1 MITSPQI
8 DIATVA
14 DIPGLAALRIQQEW
28 WERGERLL
36 RPLLAWDGAH
46 MFIIRAGA
54 LDLPLDEQTAP
65 EAPIAVVGAIAAGAT
80 GVIGNVVVRD
90 DYQRRGLARRLMR
103 AALDWQRE
111 KGVRTSWL
119 DATVDGRSL
128 YRGVGF
134 ADCEP
139 SYYAQTSVD
148 AIHRGWLERAAGAVR
163 ARLAHSEEIARAA
176 TLDETAFGGDRMPLL
191 AGVLR
196 EPETWLYLVEDTNG
210 GVLGYL
216 MARTLERPLAGIRA
230 GSWVATSDAVAAALL
245 VALLADDAPWRDVV
259 AHASHVA
266 IGANAN
272 EPPKVVLSPPGN
284 NPAALT
290 LLCNA
295 RADIIVDDLI
305 MRHDF
310 ADASGVI
317 HPARQRVDWLYGWLA
332 AMVF

>member
-1 MITSPQI
+1 VITSPQI

-14 DIPGLAALRIQQEW
+14 DIPGLTALRIQQEW
-28 WERGERLL
+28 WERGERLM

-46 MFIIRAGA
+46 MFTIRAGA
-54 LDLPLDEQTAP
+54 LDVPLDEQTTP
-65 EAPIAVVGAIAAGAT
+65 TTPIAVVGAIAAGAT
-80 GVIGNVVVRD
+80 GVIGNVVVRA

-111 KGVRTSWL
+111 RGVRTSWL

-139 SYYAQTSVD
+139 SYYAKTSGNAVD
-148 AIHRGWLERAAGAVR
+148 RGWLERTAGSLW
-163 ARLAHSEEIARAA
+163 ARLAQPEEIARAA
-176 TLDETAFGGDRMPLL
+176 TLDTAAFGGDRMPLL
-191 AGVLR
+191 VGVLR
-196 EPETWLYLVEDTNG
+196 EPETWLYLVEAANG
-210 GVLGYL
+210 DMLGYL
-216 MARTLERPLAGIRA
+216 MARTLESPLAGIRA

-245 VALLADDAPWRDVV
+245 AALLAEDAPWRAVV
-259 AHASHVA
+259 AHAS
-266 IGANAN
+266 NAN
-272 EPPKVVLSPPGN
+272 EPPVVLLSPPGN

-290 LLCNA
+290 LLRNA
-295 RADIIVDDLI
+295 RIEIIVDDLI

-317 HPARQRVDWLYGWLA
+317 HPAAQQVDWLYGWLA